1 VALRPLPVVRY
12 KTPLRSTPSH
22 ASLPRCLLCGKRTAA
37 MSIVQDSGLDPFA
50 QGLWDSSSAAPP
62 SAAAAA
68 AELPGMQVDWKE
80 TGEVHVIKADLP
92 GVRREEVKVEL
103 ESGGRV
109 LQISG
114 ERRREVQETG
124 DTWRQVERSSGRFM
138 RRLSL
143 PANAKVEG
151 VKASMEHGVLTVVVP
166 KAEVNQPRLE
176 SAQMSG

>member
-1 VALRPLPVVRY
+1 
-12 KTPLRSTPSH
+12 
-22 ASLPRCLLCGKRTAA
+22 
-37 MSIVQDSGLDPFA
+37 MDPFA

-62 SAAAAA
+62 AAAA

-114 ERRREVQETG
+114 ERRREVHETG

-143 PANAKVEG
+143 PENAKVEG

-166 KAEVNQPRLE
+166 KAEVNQLRIE

>member
-1 VALRPLPVVRY
+1 
-12 KTPLRSTPSH
+12 
-22 ASLPRCLLCGKRTAA
+22 
-37 MSIVQDSGLDPFA
+37 
-50 QGLWDSSSAAPP
+50 
-62 SAAAAA
+62 
-68 AELPGMQVDWKE
+68 MQVDWKE

-114 ERRREVQETG
+114 ERRR
-124 DTWRQVERSSGRFM
+124 RQVERSSGRFM

>member
-1 VALRPLPVVRY
+1 
-12 KTPLRSTPSH
+12 
-22 ASLPRCLLCGKRTAA
+22 
-37 MSIVQDSGLDPFA
+37 MDPFA

-62 SAAAAA
+62 AAA

-143 PANAKVEG
+143 PENAKVEG

-166 KAEVNQPRLE
+166 KAEVNQPRIE